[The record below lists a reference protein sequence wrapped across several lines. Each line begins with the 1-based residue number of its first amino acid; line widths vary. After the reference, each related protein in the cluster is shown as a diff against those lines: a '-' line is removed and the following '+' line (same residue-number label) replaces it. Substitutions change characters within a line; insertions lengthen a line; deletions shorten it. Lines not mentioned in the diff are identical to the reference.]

1 MLKNLIHIYNDHCSF
16 DMSLD
21 EFKTFCH
28 QIWNANDTKEQQ
40 THDFVT
46 IDLSS
51 TKLNGRYR
59 KNLDDFYFPK
69 SEMR

>member
-1 MLKNLIHIYNDHCSF
+1 
-16 DMSLD
+16 MSLD

-28 QIWNANDTKEQQ
+28 RIWNADADATKEQ

-69 SEMR
+69 SEM